1 MINVTVL
8 SLLLRLN
15 FPRGKMNCVF
25 FSFNK
30 TSQTKKNQNTKTP
43 PKIPQKIKKLTT
55 ETTLKKHQNEE
66 FFLN

>member
-25 FSFNK
+25 FPS
-30 TSQTKKNQNTKTP
+30 TKQAKQRKTKTQKP
-43 PKIPQKIKKLTT
+43 HQKYPKK
-55 ETTLKKHQNEE
+55 
-66 FFLN
+66 